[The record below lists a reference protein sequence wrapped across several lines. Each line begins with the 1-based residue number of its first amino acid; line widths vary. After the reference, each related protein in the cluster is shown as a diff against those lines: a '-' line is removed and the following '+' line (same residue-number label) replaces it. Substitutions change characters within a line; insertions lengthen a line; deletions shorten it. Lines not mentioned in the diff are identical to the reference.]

1 VRRFTSIRGTDFEPY
16 IDITAQNVLNRE
28 YTLKLFVENDERELH
43 TNDNRTWTPAQR
55 LYVPDYPNTHLH

>member
-1 VRRFTSIRGTDFEPY
+1 MRRFTSVRGHTTDFEPY

-28 YTLKLFVENDERELH
+28 YTLRLFVDNDERELY

-55 LYVPDYPNTHLH
+55 LYVLDYPNT